1 MKNVRGKP
9 AAWIKRHVKDGEMIE
24 YLDVVASKEEAE
36 KWVSQYEYGFAWL
49 EPLYTIEEAK
59 KELLASDCEIAA
71 MLEVIRAARA
81 VVSNPAWAGVS
92 DEDVALERALNDL
105 DKVLEKGLP

>member
-9 AAWIKRHVKDGEMIE
+9 A
-24 YLDVVASKEEAE
+24 
-36 KWVSQYEYGFAWL
+36 
-49 EPLYTIEEAK
+49 AK

-92 DEDVALERALNDL
+92 DEDVVLERALNDL
-105 DKVLEKGLP
+105 DKVLEKGDALRKAIDRQND